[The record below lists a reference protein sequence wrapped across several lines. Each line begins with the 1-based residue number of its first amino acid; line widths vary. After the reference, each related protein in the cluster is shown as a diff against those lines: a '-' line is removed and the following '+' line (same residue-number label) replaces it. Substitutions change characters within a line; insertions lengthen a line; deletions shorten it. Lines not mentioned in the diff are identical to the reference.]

1 MKLREKRRYNMR
13 AHSIW
18 SLLLIGLTF
27 YGPEQYFNIT
37 GEVIDPYRVGYV
49 MLFLIVFGII
59 GWFID
64 QTMPSILRTLKLA
77 AISAI
82 FTAALLWL
90 VSAPAFAMGDVTAPG
105 QKPFTVSQSKFGLP
119 LWEETAIYAIPLTK
133 QWEGTG
139 PTFKCSQS
147 ARGICVRAY
156 LDRIAEPDLPT
167 ICYGETSHTG
177 TRVAMGDVR
186 TIEQCEAGLFRIMRD
201 RYWSKYRTGVTID
214 HMPPQ
219 VDAVF
224 TDLAWNVGPFA
235 VLKSSALKSANRG
248 DFADACYRHTFY
260 NKSGGVFVRGL
271 GLRRSAGYDVC
282 MSGVET

>member
-1 MKLREKRRYNMR
+1 MKLIPNAKSKMR
-13 AHSIW
+13 AYSICT
-18 SLLLIGLTF
+18 LILIALVF
-27 YGPEQYFNIT
+27 YGPEQYFAIT
-37 GEVIDPYRVGYV
+37 GDVIDPYLVGNV

-64 QTMPSILRTLKLA
+64 QTLPSILRTLKLA
-77 AISAI
+77 GISVI
-82 FTAALLWL
+82 ITAVLLWL
-90 VSAPAFAMGDVTAPG
+90 VSAPAFAIGDVPVS
-105 QKPFTVSQSKFGLP
+105 KPVTVSQPKSGLP
-119 LWEETAIYAIPLTK
+119 TWEKTAIYAIPLTK

-139 PTFKCSQS
+139 PTFKCSES

-156 LDRIAEPDLPT
+156 LDRIPEPDLPT

-186 TIEQCEAGLFRIMRD
+186 TIEQCEAGLYRIMREQ
-201 RYWSKYRTGVTID
+201 YWSKYRTGVTID
-214 HMPPQ
+214 YMPPQ

-260 NKSGGVFVRGL
+260 NKSGGVLIRGL
-271 GLRRSAGYDVC
+271 KLRRSAGYEVC
-282 MSGVET
+282 MSGVGA

>member
-1 MKLREKRRYNMR
+1 MKIIPNVRSKMR
-13 AHSIW
+13 AYSICT
-18 SLLLIGLTF
+18 LILIAAAF
-27 YGPEQYFNIT
+27 YGPEQYFAIT
-37 GEVIDPYRVGYV
+37 GEVIDPYYVGYA

-64 QTMPSILRTLKLA
+64 QTLPSILRTLKLA
-77 AISAI
+77 GISAVI
-82 FTAALLWL
+82 TAVLLWL
-90 VSAPAFAMGDVTAPG
+90 VSAPAFAMGEIPTPKAAVIPQA
-105 QKPFTVSQSKFGLP
+105 SSGLP
-119 LWEETAIYAIPLTK
+119 TWEQTAVYALPLTK

-139 PTFKCSQS
+139 PTFKCRES

-156 LDRIAEPDLPT
+156 LDTIPNPDLPT

-177 TRVAMGDVR
+177 TRVSMGDTR
-186 TIEQCEAGLFRIMRD
+186 TIEQCEAGLYRIMRD
-201 RYWSKYRTGVTID
+201 QYWAKYRTGVTIN

-224 TDLAWNVGPFA
+224 TDLSWNVGPDA
-235 VLKSSALKSANRG
+235 VLRSSALKSANRG

-271 GLRRSAGYDVC
+271 ARRRSAGHTVC
-282 MSGVET
+282 MSGVNA

>member
-1 MKLREKRRYNMR
+1 
-13 AHSIW
+13 
-18 SLLLIGLTF
+18 
-27 YGPEQYFNIT
+27 T
-37 GEVIDPYRVGYV
+37 GTVIDPYHVGYV

-64 QTMPSILRTLKLA
+64 QTLPSILRTLKLA
-77 AISAI
+77 GVSAI
-82 FTAALLWL
+82 IAAVLLWL
-90 VSAPAFAMGDVTAPG
+90 VSAPAFAMGNAPG
-105 QKPFTVSQSKFGLP
+105 QKAVAASPSGSTLP
-119 LWEETAIYAIPLTK
+119 PWEQTAVYAIPLTK

-139 PTFKCSQS
+139 PTFNCAQS

-156 LDRIAEPDLPT
+156 LDTIPEPDLPT

-177 TRVAMGDVR
+177 SIVAMGDTR

-201 RYWSKYRTGVTID
+201 RYWSKYRAGVTIGY
-214 HMPPQ
+214 MPPQ

-224 TDLAWNVGPFA
+224 TDLSWNVGPFA

-260 NKSGGVFVRGL
+260 NQSGGVIVRGL
-271 GLRRSAGYDVC
+271 ARRRAAGYEVC
-282 MSGVET
+282 MSGVKK